1 MSESNKMRMFNTV
14 AVGVAGIFCLLI
26 GVVPG
31 EWPKTGVTLYTLVTV
46 FMGFNP
52 GGFYKCGTLTS
63 RQYAHFVLATIQF
76 MKCIALFVAPA
87 MVAYFV
93 EDERR
98 HDQWRYVHWIN
109 GAMLIF
115 VGSEAIEMPCRRHI
129 REVTPVAEAELRKSV
144 EKLSLAAH
152 GIPEKATWVGR
163 PLQ

>member
-1 MSESNKMRMFNTV
+1 MWNAHV
-14 AVGVAGIFCLLI
+14 AVGKGDKLSYRRAVDFRNH
-26 GVVPG
+26 
-31 EWPKTGVTLYTLVTV
+31 Y
-46 FMGFNP
+46 F
-52 GGFYKCGTLTS
+52 

-115 VGSEAIEMPCRRHI
+115 VGFTSFFFDNGKLHI
-129 REVTPVAEAELRKSV
+129 IGFARSSLITPMFWENYSDR
-144 EKLSLAAH
+144 
-152 GIPEKATWVGR
+152 
-163 PLQ
+163 